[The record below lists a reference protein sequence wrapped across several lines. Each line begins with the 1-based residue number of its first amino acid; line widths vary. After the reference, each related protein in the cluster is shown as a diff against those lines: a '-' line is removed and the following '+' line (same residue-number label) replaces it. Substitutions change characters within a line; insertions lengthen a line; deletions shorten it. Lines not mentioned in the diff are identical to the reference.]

1 MGAFFSYS
9 LQSALCLA
17 VFYLFYTVVLSRE
30 TFHRL
35 NRCMLLFIM
44 ALSWIIPL
52 FAGALSF
59 RTGAEVV
66 PEMLVEQPLATLT
79 AGGAAASL
87 YLSVWQSVFVPVFT
101 LISSASPF
109 AYFIRLCLTYGYGD
123 CSLKGNTRRWIMI
136 SG

>member
-87 YLSVWQSVFVPVFT
+87 DLSLCRS
-101 LISSASPF
+101 LRYISSASPI

>member
-59 RTGAEVV
+59 RTGVEVV

-87 YLSVWQSVFVPVFT
+87 DLSVWQSVFVPVFT
-101 LISSASPF
+101 LYLVGI
-109 AYFIRLCLTYGYGD
+109 AYCVLYQALSY
-123 CSLKGNTRRWIMI
+123 
-136 SG
+136 

>member
-66 PEMLVEQPLATLT
+66 PEMSNRSQLLPREAPRRHWICLS
-79 AGGAAASL
+79 GSL
-87 YLSVWQSVFVPVFT
+87 SLCRSLRY
-101 LISSASPF
+101 ISSASPI

>member
-17 VFYLFYTVVLSRE
+17 IFYLFYTVVLSRE

-59 RTGAEVV
+59 RTGVEVV

-87 YLSVWQSVFVPVFT
+87 VSVCLAVCLCAGFYVISRRHRLLRTLSGFV
-101 LISSASPF
+101 L
-109 AYFIRLCLTYGYGD
+109 LTVMAIA
-123 CSLKGNTRRWIMI
+123 L
-136 SG
+136 

>member
-87 YLSVWQSVFVPVFT
+87 NLSV
-101 LISSASPF
+101 
-109 AYFIRLCLTYGYGD
+109 
-123 CSLKGNTRRWIMI
+123 
-136 SG
+136 

>member
-44 ALSWIIPL
+44 ALSWIIP
-52 FAGALSF
+52 FSPVRCRSVQARRSCRKCSLSN
-59 RTGAEVV
+59 RSQLLPREAPRPHWICLSG
-66 PEMLVEQPLATLT
+66 
-79 AGGAAASL
+79 SL
-87 YLSVWQSVFVPVFT
+87 SLCRSLRY
-101 LISSASPF
+101 ISSASPF